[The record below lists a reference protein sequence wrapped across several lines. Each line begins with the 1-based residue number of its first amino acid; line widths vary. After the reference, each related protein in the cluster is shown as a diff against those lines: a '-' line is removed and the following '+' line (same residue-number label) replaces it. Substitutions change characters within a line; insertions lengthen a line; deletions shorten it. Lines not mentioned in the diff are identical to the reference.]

1 MVDEQELMEN
11 LEGELDESLIPVTLF
26 IMPVRLQINGK
37 ELFEFTRINDTD
49 PWVGMPIVG
58 LATEGL
64 YKIRQIPTLRKVIY
78 NLPDGVGIIEFNS
91 VDNNRV
97 RVLYKNNN
105 IDEIV
110 SYAELL
116 QVFENFAL
124 EVKQFLNE
132 RVPKIRGYSFWG
144 AWVRGEEE

>member
-49 PWVGMPIVG
+49 PWIGMPIVG

-124 EVKQFLNE
+124 KLSNF
-132 RVPKIRGYSFWG
+132 
-144 AWVRGEEE
+144 